1 MEKEIMELKNKKLFK
16 NHHFI
21 TRNKKVL
28 VYGLSISGEWVSRL
42 LKKHK
47 ATVFLFDDDSVRL
60 HSRRLKN
67 CFVLQ
72 ELNENIIKDLDLIV
86 VSPAIEKDN
95 RFLILAQQLGKPVVS
110 ELEFAASYAK
120 NLVAVTGTNGKT
132 TTVELIAAILSE
144 KHKSIACGN
153 NGYPVSKAIL
163 ENKHHILVAEVSS
176 FMLEHAST
184 FAPHVATI
192 LNIEPDHLIRHKTMA
207 EYTKLKYN
215 IFANLKPTDYAV
227 VNLDSNIH
235 PTSRCNVVTY
245 SLRHFADVY
254 YQKGSIYLHQQKVV
268 DINQL
273 KIKGKHNILNAMC
286 AVCYAYINKIP
297 VAKIK
302 HALINFNA
310 ASFRNTQLNVKSEIN
325 FVNDSKS
332 TNIASTLASVE
343 ATQGAIILLLGG
355 SKKGLNYNKL
365 FEKLPKRVKQIV
377 AFGQIADDLEKANKK
392 FKFAKF
398 QNLKQAFDFAVSVAL
413 PLDTVLFSPSSASYD
428 QYSSYIE
435 RGNDFNN
442 LVKQYVETKM
452 E

>member
-1 MEKEIMELKNKKLFK
+1 MEKDIMKENRVKTSKHRINVRK
-16 NHHFI
+16 
-21 TRNKKVL
+21 KKVL
-28 VYGLSISGEWVSRL
+28 VYGLSISGEWVSKL
-42 LKKHK
+42 LVKQK
-47 ATVFLFDDDSVRL
+47 ANVFLFDDDSARL
-60 HSRRLKN
+60 RSRRLKN

-72 ELNENIIKDLDLIV
+72 ELNENIIQGLDLIV
-86 VSPAIEKDN
+86 VSPAIPKDN
-95 RFLILAQQLGKPVVS
+95 PFLIMAEKLNKPVMS
-110 ELEFAASYAK
+110 ELEYAAQFAK

-144 KHKSIACGN
+144 KHKTIACGN
-153 NGYPVSKAIL
+153 IGYPISKAIL

-184 FAPHVATI
+184 FAPHIATI
-192 LNIEPDHLIRHKTMA
+192 LNIEPDHLIRHKTLT
-207 EYTKLKYN
+207 EYTKLKLS
-215 IFANLKPTDYAV
+215 IFANLKPNDYAV
-227 VNLDSNIH
+227 VNLDSNMH
-235 PTSRCNVVTY
+235 PTTRCNVVTY
-245 SLRHFADVY
+245 SFRHIADVY
-254 YQKGSIYLHQQKVV
+254 YHKGSIYLHQQKVV

-286 AVCYAYINKIP
+286 AICYAYIYKVP
-297 VAKIK
+297 VSSIK

-310 ASFRNTQLNVKSEIN
+310 SSFRNTHLNVPGEIS

-343 ATQGAIILLLGG
+343 AVQGSIVLILGG
-355 SKKGLNYNKL
+355 SKKGLNYNQL

-377 AFGQIADDLEKANKK
+377 AFGQIADDLEQANQKY
-392 FKFAKF
+392 KFAKF

-442 LVKQYVETKM
+442 LVKQYVETKT